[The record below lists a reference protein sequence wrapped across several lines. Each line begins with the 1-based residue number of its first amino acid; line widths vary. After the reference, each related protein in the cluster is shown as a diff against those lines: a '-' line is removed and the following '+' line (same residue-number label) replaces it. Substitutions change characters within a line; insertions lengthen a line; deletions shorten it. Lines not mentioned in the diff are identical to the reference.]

1 LTYDWLIVGAGFT
14 GATLAERLA
23 SECGQKV
30 LVIDRRPHI
39 AGNAFDETDGNG
51 ILVQRFGPHIFHT
64 NNKKVWDYLSRFTD
78 WRLYYH
84 RVLCMVDGKTVPVPF
99 NLDSMY
105 ALFPPRMAD
114 RLAEELVNRF
124 GFGVKVPILKL
135 RETSGKELNWLAS
148 YIYEKVF
155 LHYTEKQWGM
165 KPDELDPSVTER
177 VPVHISR
184 DDRYFQ
190 DTHQAM
196 PVEGFTAMIKKILD
210 HPNICVQLNT
220 EYTSLPA
227 DTAKRTIFTGPID
240 EFFGNEYGALPYR
253 SLRFEY
259 MTENCRHYLPATSV
273 NYPNEYDFTRLT
285 EAKYLSGQDDMPV
298 TTVIY
303 EYSLAYQQARNEPYY
318 PIPSPGSHAK
328 LKPYLKKADGLKGKI
343 WFAGRLG
350 DYKYYNMDQ
359 ACTRALELFE
369 TELAPICGK

>member
-1 LTYDWLIVGAGFT
+1 MTYDWLIVGAGFT

-23 SECGQKV
+23 VQCGQKV
-30 LVIDRRPHI
+30 LVVDRRPHI

-64 NNKKVWDYLSRFTD
+64 NDKKVWDYLFPFTD

-84 RVLCMVDGKTVPVPF
+84 RVLCMIDGKMVPVPF

-114 RLAEELVNRF
+114 RLAEELVKRF

-135 RETSGKELNWLAS
+135 RETPGKELNWLAS

-155 LHYTEKQWGM
+155 LHYTEKQWGL
-165 KPDELDPSVTER
+165 KPDELDPSVTGR

-184 DDRYFQ
+184 DNRYFQ
-190 DTHQAM
+190 DTHQMM
-196 PVEGFTAMIKKILD
+196 PAQGFTAMIKRMLD
-210 HPNICVQLNT
+210 HPNIRVELNT
-220 EYTSLPA
+220 EYASLPP
-227 DTAKRTIFTGPID
+227 DTAKRTVFTGPID
-240 EFFGNEYGALPYR
+240 EYFGHEYGALPYR
-253 SLRFEY
+253 SLRFDY
-259 MTENCRHYLPATSV
+259 KTENVRTFQLAASV
-273 NYPNEYDFTRLT
+273 NYPNEYDFTRIT
-285 EAKYLSGQDDMPV
+285 EAKYLSGQDVPV

-303 EYSLAYQQARNEPYY
+303 EYSLAHQQGKNEPYY
-318 PIPSPGSHAK
+318 PIPSPDAHAR
-328 LKPYLKKADGLKGKI
+328 LKPYLNKAETLKGKV

-359 ACTRALELFE
+359 ACARALALFE
-369 TELAPICGK
+369 DELAPLCGR